1 METRSRKMKYTDLKD
16 MLKQTGEVYGDR
28 PAYRFK
34 TEKKGEFRIIT
45 HKEFRDDINA
55 LGTALIKMGLKDKR
69 IAVIS
74 ENRYEWEL
82 AYLSIATGTG
92 VVVPLDKALPEN
104 ELESLIL
111 RSQVEAIFYSSKYND
126 IMETLRNKKN
136 TNLKYFISMDLTE
149 NTNGIYSQKALIEK
163 GKKLLAEGNQK
174 FLDAKIRADQMGIML
189 FTSGTTAMSKAV
201 MLSHKNIVANV
212 MDITQRFDLDEND
225 RLLSFLPLH
234 HVFECTV
241 GFLYPISIGASICFC
256 EGVKHMADNI
266 KEFEITAM
274 ISVPAVFDIIYRKVM
289 KSIEKKGK
297 LETVEKGKK
306 ISQLLM
312 KVKIDVRKQL
322 FKEIHENLGPN
333 LKLVVTGG
341 AALDPETEKGFNDL
355 GFDVE
360 QGYGLTETSPV
371 IAAETPKYRRIGSIG
386 KAFPSVEVKIEDPD
400 EEGVGELLAK
410 GPSIMLGYYE
420 NEEATK
426 NALESDGWFHT
437 GDLAK
442 IDKDGYIYIC
452 GRKKSV
458 IVLNN
463 GKNVFP
469 EEIETLLDKVEGVKE
484 SFVYEKKEN
493 DGDVKVCVKI
503 VYDKELIKELYNIE
517 GEDNIK
523 EFLWNKVKEVNNL
536 MPKYKYVKEMIITEE
551 ELIKTTTLKIK
562 RHEEMKKIFGK

>member
-1 METRSRKMKYTDLKD
+1 MGKVKRVQYTDLKD
-16 MLKQTGEVYGDR
+16 MLQKSGELYGER
-28 PAYRFK
+28 PAYMFK
-34 TEKKGEFRIIT
+34 TDKPGQFRTIT
-45 HKEFRDDINA
+45 HKEFRDEIKA
-55 LGTALIKMGLKDKR
+55 LGTALVKMGLKDKR

-111 RSQVEAIFYSSKYND
+111 RSQAEAIFYSHKYDEVMNK
-126 IMETLRNKKN
+126 LREKKN
-136 TNLKYFISMDLTE
+136 TNLKYFISMDIDE
-149 NTNGIYSQKALIEK
+149 NNNGIYSQKQLVEK
-163 GKKLLAEGNQK
+163 GKKLLEEGNRE
-174 FLDAKIRADQMGIML
+174 FLDAKIDAEKMGIML

-201 MLSHKNIVANV
+201 MLSHKNIVSNM
-212 MDITQRFDLDEND
+212 MDIGKTFDIYEED

-234 HVFECTV
+234 HVFECTA
-241 GFLYPISIGASICFC
+241 GFLFVISTGACICFC

-266 KEFEITAM
+266 KEFQITAM
-274 ISVPAVFDIIYRKVM
+274 ISVPAVYEVIYRKLL
-289 KSIEKKGK
+289 KAIEKKGK
-297 LETVEKGKK
+297 LETVKKGIK
-306 ISQLLM
+306 ISEVLL
-312 KVKIDVRKQL
+312 KVGIDVRRKI
-322 FKEIHENLGPN
+322 FKEIHDNLGG
-333 LKLVVTGG
+333 KLRLAVAGG
-341 AALDPETEKGFNDL
+341 AALDPETQKGFNDL
-355 GFDVE
+355 GIKLL

-371 IAAETPKYRRIGSIG
+371 VAADTPKGYKIGSIG
-386 KAFPSVEVKIEDPD
+386 KKLPSFEVKIENPD
-400 EEGVGELLAK
+400 EDGIGELIAK
-410 GPSIMLGYYE
+410 GPSVMLGYYE

-426 NALESDGWFHT
+426 EAIDKDGWFHT

-469 EEIETLLDKVEGVKE
+469 EEIENLLNKIEGIKE
-484 SFVYEKKEN
+484 SFVYEKKED
-493 DGDVKVCVKI
+493 DGDVKVCCKL
-503 VYDKELIKELYNIE
+503 VYDKDLIKDMYNIE

-523 EFLWNKVKEVNNL
+523 DFLWKKVKEVNNL
-536 MPKYKYVKEMIITEE
+536 MPKYKYVREMIISEE

-562 RHEEMKKIFGK
+562 RHEEMKKIFAK